1 MPETLHTFDF
11 VIAGVVIISGL
22 LAFMHGFVREAL
34 SIATWIGAATVAI
47 TGYPLAREAAGAY
60 IPSPLV
66 ADIAAGALL
75 FVGAFLVLA
84 VIARAI
90 GRVFESADGLGPINR
105 SLGLMFG
112 LFRGALIVVVA
123 YLALSWTVQERD
135 HPGWIA
141 DARATPIL
149 KEGAAALEAML
160 PADWRRQSADAA
172 RAAED
177 AAKSAEMWR
186 RLNTPDP
193 TNNSPGGNPAY
204 EAGERKALDELIQG
218 KQ

>member
-11 VIAGVVIISGL
+11 VVAGVVIISGL

-34 SIATWIGAATVAI
+34 SIATWIGAAIVAI
-47 TGYPLAREAAGAY
+47 NGYPLAREAAGAY

-66 ADIAAGALL
+66 ADIAAGGLL

-90 GRVFESADGLGPINR
+90 GKVFDSAEGLGPINR

-141 DARATPIL
+141 DARSTPLL
-149 KEGAAALEAML
+149 KEGAATLEAML
-160 PADWRRQSADAA
+160 PADWRRQSADAV
-172 RAAED
+172 RAAEE
-177 AAKSAEMWR
+177 AAEAAEMWR
-186 RLNTPDP
+186 RLNAPDP
-193 TNNSPGGNPAY
+193 EGAATGSQPAY
-204 EAGERKALDELIQG
+204 NEGERKALDELIQG
-218 KQ
+218 RQ